1 MSWVESL
8 SDWLV
13 GSARYWALYLIT
25 LILGICVVV
34 LAFRPVDPVDPEKI
48 AKAVVRELKAEELL
62 TAEAFD
68 KRMTKV
74 EGAVAVVPS
83 KVLALIKAEGYLTE
97 RAFLAHIAELEAGLD
112 EVPKGDKP
120 TPPSMPSPA
129 ILPQL
134 PLLFE
139 NAKLAPRQSP
149 GEGWRLSPD
158 SEGVRLTQ
166 THQIALNTFVKA
178 FAPCAKVEG
187 RPVRVKVEGYAST
200 RQFADQGGRPLP
212 DTDALN
218 LQAANLRAQGV
229 AGYLRD
235 SAQGFGIDQGF
246 KIDHEPWP
254 SFEAMRRPFV
264 DRSEALQGTEQEAL
278 NRSVVVQVHE
288 AGGCQ

>member
-1 MSWVESL
+1 MSFRSLLESL
-8 SDWLV
+8 ADWFF
-13 GSARYWALYLIT
+13 GSLQYWALCLIT

-34 LAFRPVDPVDPEKI
+34 LAFRPVDLADPEKI
-48 AKAVVRELKAEELL
+48 AQAVVRELKAEGLL

-97 RAFLAHIAELEAGLD
+97 KAFLRHIENCSLC
-112 EVPKGDKP
+112 P
-120 TPPSMPSPA
+120 TDCGGACSPA

-149 GEGWRLSPD
+149 DEGWRLSPD
-158 SEGVRLTQ
+158 SEGVRLTPV
-166 THQIALNTFVKA
+166 HQIALDTFVKA

-187 RPVRVKVEGYAST
+187 HPVRVKVEGYAST
-200 RQFADQGGRPLP
+200 RQFVGQGGRPLP

-218 LQAANLRAQGV
+218 LQAANLRAWGV